1 MLWVHS
7 EGEADEWE
15 AGQVRPILSLGR
27 IQSSLG
33 EGREDTI
40 TASTISSYSTQNKLL
55 FKIKHLF
62 VLFSLIL

>member
-7 EGEADEWE
+7 EGKADEWE
-15 AGQVRPILSLGR
+15 ARQVRPILSLGR
-27 IQSSLG
+27 IQSALG
-33 EGREDTI
+33 EGKEDTI

-62 VLFSLIL
+62 LFFSPIL